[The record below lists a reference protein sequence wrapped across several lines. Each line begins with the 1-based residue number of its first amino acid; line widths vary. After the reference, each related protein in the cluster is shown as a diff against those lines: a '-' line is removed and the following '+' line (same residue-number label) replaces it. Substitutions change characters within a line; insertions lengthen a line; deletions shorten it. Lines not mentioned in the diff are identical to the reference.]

1 MEKFVYTNPKGGTIT
16 IDYGNTYII
25 EKYDGLAASEIIPV
39 TARGFRQNGNT
50 LSYVSL
56 GIRII
61 TLSFYIASAD
71 MNTFYTN
78 RKFVSSVF
86 NPLLGEG
93 ILEYTNN
100 HLVKQIKVLPSRLP
114 RISEKFGPL
123 QLVTVEFTAYDPFW
137 YDKTETIS
145 TMTDYVGGITLNN
158 VGDYETP
165 MRVEFSGITVNPQ
178 ILNET
183 TGELIKVNKSLT
195 TGEKLIIDTRYGN
208 KTVTH
213 ITNSS
218 VRTSAYNLITN
229 DSKFFSLQL
238 GNNQIKYSADMG
250 TPVIKIYWKNRF
262 VGV

>member
-1 MEKFVYTNPKGGTIT
+1 MEKFEYTNSKGQSIT
-16 IDYGNTYII
+16 IEYGGNYIL
-25 EKYDGLAASEIIPV
+25 ESYDGLAAAEVIPIS
-39 TARGFRQNGNT
+39 ARGYRQNGYSLAHT
-50 LSYVSL
+50 SL

-61 TLSFYIASAD
+61 NIYFYIHTNTMGCFYKKRKYLSA
-71 MNTFYTN
+71 
-78 RKFVSSVF
+78 VF

-93 ILEYTNN
+93 TLTYTND
-100 HLVKQIKVLPSRLP
+100 HTTKSISILPTLLP
-114 RISEKFGPL
+114 TPVEKYGTL
-123 QLVTVEFTAYDPFW
+123 QLLNLELTAHDPFW
-137 YDKTETIS
+137 YDETETIS
-145 TMTDYVGGITLNN
+145 TMVDYQGGITLNN

-178 ILNET
+178 ILNAT

-195 TGEKLIIDTRYGN
+195 TGEKLIIDTSYGN

-218 VRTSAYNLITN
+218 VKTSAYNLITN

>member
-1 MEKFVYTNPKGGTIT
+1 MEKFIYKNTKGQAIT
-16 IDYGNTYII
+16 IQYGGSYIL
-25 EKYDGLAASEIIPV
+25 ESYDGLAAAEVIPIISK
-39 TARGFRQNGNT
+39 GYRQHGN
-50 LSYVSL
+50 SL
-56 GIRII
+56 NDVNLGTRII
-61 TLSFYIASAD
+61 NIYFYIHAENMADFYDKRRNLSAI
-71 MNTFYTN
+71 
-78 RKFVSSVF
+78 F

-93 ILEYTNN
+93 ELTYTNDYME
-100 HLVKQIKVLPSRLP
+100 KTISVLPTLLP
-114 RISEKFGPL
+114 TPVEKYGTL
-123 QLVTVEFTAYDPFW
+123 QLLNIELTANDPFW

-145 TMTDYVGGITLNN
+145 TMVDYQGGITLNN

-195 TGEKLIIDTRYGN
+195 TGEKLIIDTSYGN

-213 ITNSS
+213 ITSSS
-218 VRTSAYNLITN
+218 VRTSAYNLVTN

-238 GNNQIKYSADMG
+238 GNNKIKYSADMG

-262 VGV
+262 AGV